1 MVVIVNYGSGNIG
14 SVANII
20 KKAGAT
26 ALVSSDAADI
36 ERATRLILPGIGAFD
51 TCMGNLNASG
61 LIPALR
67 ERVLNAGIPLL
78 GICVGMQMLMGGS
91 EEGVLPGLGWI
102 AGHTKRFAHP
112 AEAPMRVPH
121 MVWNDIVVKRVV
133 PLFAGLEN
141 EARFY
146 FVHSY
151 HVQCE
156 RSQDIL
162 GETVYGYPFTSAVQ
176 SNNIAGVQFHPEKS
190 HKFGLALI
198 RNFVAAS

>member
-1 MVVIVNYGSGNIG
+1 MLVIVNYGSGNIG

-26 ALVSSDAADI
+26 ALVSADAADI
-36 ERATRLILPGIGAFD
+36 ERATRLILPGVGAFD

-61 LIPALR
+61 LIPALQ
-67 ERVLNAGIPLL
+67 ERVLNAGVPLL
-78 GICVGMQMLMGGS
+78 GICVGMQMLMGRS
-91 EEGVLPGLGWI
+91 EEGALPGLGWI
-102 AGHTKRFAHP
+102 AGHTKRFAHS

-121 MVWNDIVVKRVV
+121 MGWNDIAVKRVT
-133 PLFAGLEN
+133 PLFAGLES

-151 HVQCE
+151 HVECE
-156 RSQDIL
+156 RSEDIL

-198 RNFVAAS
+198 RNFIAAS

>member
-14 SVANII
+14 SVVNII

-102 AGHTKRFAHP
+102 AGRTRRFFHTTDA
-112 AEAPMRVPH
+112 ALRVPH
-121 MVWNDIVVKRVV
+121 MGWNDVVVKRAA
-133 PLFAGLEN
+133 PLFAGLESA
-141 EARFY
+141 ARFY

-156 RSQDIL
+156 RAEDVL
-162 GETVYGYPFTSAVQ
+162 GETVYGYPFASAVQ
-176 SNNIAGVQFHPEKS
+176 SGNISGVQFHPEKS

-198 RNFVAAS
+198 RNFIAGS

>member
-67 ERVLNAGIPLL
+67 ERVVNAGIPLL

-102 AGHTKRFAHP
+102 AGRTRRFLHTTDA
-112 AEAPMRVPH
+112 ALRVPH
-121 MVWNDIVVKRVV
+121 MGWNDVVVKRAA
-133 PLFAGLEN
+133 PLFAGLESA
-141 EARFY
+141 ARFY

-156 RSQDIL
+156 RAEDVL
-162 GETVYGYPFTSAVQ
+162 GETVYGYPFASAVQ
-176 SNNIAGVQFHPEKS
+176 SGNISGVQFHPEKS

-198 RNFVAAS
+198 RNFIAGS